1 MKQVTVLDAN
11 DKFFV
16 RGPQI
21 GHFKRIDE
29 NDSHLS
35 EFTFM
40 QGHIKPDSTLTA
52 LEIDAFANLTEV
64 VLNHGKFLETDF
76 EVLFPNDP
84 FPSDILVAGDFN
96 ADGSYLSNTKQ
107 SNLIYTTNPAYFWVV
122 EDDTDTT
129 VAQSD
134 NTEILRIF
142 SLNFFKKPPKFGF
155 FEIFCIYDRIII
167 RGDNIMASVCDEV
180 KVEAFDKNLVPGAD
194 WGTFRFDDMFNAI
207 NTAANETYEVKHV
220 SDHYPVFVTLY

>member
-1 MKQVTVLDAN
+1 
-11 DKFFV
+11 
-16 RGPQI
+16 
-21 GHFKRIDE
+21 
-29 NDSHLS
+29 
-35 EFTFM
+35 M

-52 LEIDAFANLTEV
+52 LEIDAFANVTEA

-84 FPSDILVAGDFN
+84 FPSDIIVAGDFN

-122 EDDTDTT
+122 EDNTDTT
-129 VAQSD
+129 VAQSA
-134 NTEILRIF
+134 NT
-142 SLNFFKKPPKFGF
+142 
-155 FEIFCIYDRIII
+155 YDRIII

-180 KVEAFDKNLVPGAD
+180 KVEAFDKNLVPSAD

-207 NTAANETYEVKHV
+207 NTAANEAYEIKHV